1 MAQWEANSEFIT
13 ISEPSVG
20 SDAFGIKY
28 WILEKYRAVCNHY
41 NLYCDPVYMDE
52 NYEYPIDKDIEGEIN
67 YHKWE
72 GYDWNLVLGDDVPT
86 DTPTDAPT
94 IAPTMQQLT
103 HQPMHQLMTD
113 EQFNVFQ

>member
-67 YHKWE
+67 YHK
-72 GYDWNLVLGDDVPT
+72 
-86 DTPTDAPT
+86 
-94 IAPTMQQLT
+94 
-103 HQPMHQLMTD
+103 
-113 EQFNVFQ
+113 